1 MLTFIAERL
10 NQDYLLGP
18 YFTVA
23 DAYLFVMLTWAGKN
37 GVSIPDPLRPYCERI
52 RARPAVRRSL
62 EEEKLA

>member
-18 YFTVA
+18 DFTVA
-23 DAYLFVMLTWAGKN
+23 DAYLFVHEKMAFPCPILCCST
-37 GVSIPDPLRPYCERI
+37 LRI
-52 RARPAVRRSL
+52 TTRPAVQRSL